1 MIKVEYVLDG
11 TKGELELTKLTGFD
25 SKEAV
30 LAAHGPER
38 ISNNLGEELLVD
50 VMAVLKPEVDATPDM
65 YNCQLGGERNTV
77 SIRDTAHKL
86 GFTKLIGN
94 LEDRVIFVIS

>member
-30 LAAHGPER
+30 LAAHGAER
-38 ISNNLGEELLVD
+38 ISNSLGEELLVD
-50 VMAVLKPEVDATPDM
+50 VMAALKPAIDSLASPAINGASSEPRLRA
-65 YNCQLGGERNTV
+65 E
-77 SIRDTAHKL
+77 KF
-86 GFTKLIGN
+86 GFTKLQGHI
-94 LEDRVIFVIS
+94 EDSVIVVL